1 VRPSPDR
8 CAVRGLLAALLA
20 ALLLPGSA
28 LAEAALPAACPA
40 IDPPAEPA
48 AAEEE
53 TAPPK
58 KPGLPVLVGRAL
70 LDEGKRW
77 VSDAGA
83 LATNPLHWQQEDF
96 RRFGLFAFTVG
107 GLIVADPQI
116 YTGIQDLRSNFTNS
130 VSNATTDFGGPYAY
144 AISGGLI
151 LGGLATKNAD
161 MRDTG
166 REALEA
172 AVFAG
177 IITNV
182 FKEVFGRVRPYASG
196 GETIFEPFS
205 GNKSFPSGHATTAFA
220 VASVIAMRTDGWIV
234 PTIAYGLA
242 TVVAFDRINDQ
253 AHFASDV
260 FAGACIGIA
269 TGRFLVNRHRRQAEA
284 ESGKTE
290 VSLVPIPS
298 GMALRVDF

>member
-1 VRPSPDR
+1 VNTALTR
-8 CAVRGLLAALLA
+8 CARGLLAASLA
-20 ALLLPGSA
+20 VLLLPGPA
-28 LAEAALPAACPA
+28 LAEEAASDACPA
-40 IDPPAEPA
+40 IDPPSAVSPA
-48 AAEEE
+48 AGEEE
-53 TAPPK
+53 APSK
-58 KPGLPVLVGRAL
+58 KPSFPALVGRAL

-77 VSDAGA
+77 VGDAGA

-107 GLIVADPQI
+107 GLIVADQQI
-116 YTGIQDLRSNFTNS
+116 YTGIQDIRSNFTNS
-130 VSNATTDFGGPYAY
+130 VSDATTDFGGPYAY
-144 AISGGLI
+144 GIAGGLI
-151 LGGLATKNAD
+151 LGGLATRNTA

-182 FKEVFGRVRPYASG
+182 FKEVFGRVRPYASDG
-196 GETIFEPFS
+196 QTIFEPFS

-242 TVVAFDRINDQ
+242 SVVAFDRINDQ

-290 VSLVPIPS
+290 VSLVPIPG

>member
-1 VRPSPDR
+1 MRPAAPR
-8 CAVRGLLAALLA
+8 ARGLLAAFLA
-20 ALLLPGSA
+20 ALLLPGAA
-28 LAEAALPAACPA
+28 LAEDAGLAACPA
-40 IDPPAEPA
+40 IDLPPA
-48 AAEEE
+48 AAPAHSEPE
-53 TAPPK
+53 TTPVE
-58 KPGLPVLVGRAL
+58 KPSFPVLVGRAL
-70 LDEGKRW
+70 FDEGKRW

-83 LATNPLHWQQEDF
+83 LATSPLHWQQQDF
-96 RRFGLFAFTVG
+96 RRFGLFAFTLG
-107 GLIVADPQI
+107 GLIVADQQI
-116 YTGIQDLRSNFTNS
+116 YTGIQDIRSNFTNS
-130 VSNATTDFGGPYAY
+130 VSDATTDFGGPYAY

-151 LGGLATKNAD
+151 LGGLIARD
-161 MRDTG
+161 GGVRDTG

-177 IITNV
+177 IITNA
-182 FKEVFGRVRPYASG
+182 FKEVFGRVRPYASDG
-196 GETIFEPFS
+196 QTIFEPFS

-260 FAGACIGIA
+260 FAGAVIGVA

-284 ESGKTE
+284 ESGKPE
-290 VSLVPIPS
+290 VSLVPIP
-298 GMALRVDF
+298 GGLALRADF

>member
-1 VRPSPDR
+1 VSRLRVSCR
-8 CAVRGLLAALLA
+8 RGIVAALLVTVSV
-20 ALLLPGSA
+20 PGVAIAGDSP
-28 LAEAALPAACPA
+28 ECPA
-40 IDPPAEPA
+40 IDPASQAEPGPV
-48 AAEEE
+48 E
-53 TAPPK
+53 APEPSF
-58 KPGLPVLVGRAL
+58 PTLVGRAL
-70 LDEGKRW
+70 FDEAKRW
-77 VSDAGA
+77 ASDAGA
-83 LATNPLHWQQEDF
+83 LATNPLHWQQEDL

-107 GLIVADPQI
+107 GLIVADQQV
-116 YTGIQDLRSNFTNS
+116 YTGIQDVRSSFTNS

-151 LGGLATKNAD
+151 LGGLVARDANV
-161 MRDTG
+161 RDTG

-177 IITNV
+177 ILTNV
-182 FKEVFGRVRPYASG
+182 FKEVFGRVRPYASDG
-196 GETIFEPFS
+196 QSIFEPFS

-220 VASVIAMRTDGWIV
+220 VASVIAMRSDGWII

-260 FAGACIGIA
+260 FAGAVIGLA

-284 ESGKTE
+284 ERARTE
-290 VSLVPIPS
+290 VSLVPIRS
-298 GMALRVDF
+298 GLALRVDF